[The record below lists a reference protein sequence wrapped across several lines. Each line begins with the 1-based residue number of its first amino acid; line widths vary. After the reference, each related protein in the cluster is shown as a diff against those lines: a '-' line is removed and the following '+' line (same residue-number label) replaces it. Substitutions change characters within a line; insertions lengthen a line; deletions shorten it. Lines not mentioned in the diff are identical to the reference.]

1 MAREIKVDLYAGS
14 LVFWKAS
21 MTEAAKLREVCDSL
35 GLSIAWYELIPS
47 RALELALKDR
57 FNRTGKLI
65 RPARPVQFDGL
76 LCPAYVV
83 VSENQNE
90 AVNDYASETKFFL
103 HPETFAVYL
112 YQADGGHAETELING
127 RKFRGMVEA
136 KSVGVGLENVVR
148 VVGGYK
154 LRDNARIYYV
164 PQIRMDRWEEVA
176 KLFEGLGMMFFRANC
191 PADATTAAA
200 VADNA
205 VEELRERYRKA
216 VEEVQKCDSTVGDS
230 ESSEKRIEKA
240 TRRRAELMAEL
251 DAVKAEAAAI
261 DSSFRGYLDLSAQIS
276 EEIDSEIAMGVL
288 MTSI

>member
-21 MTEAAKLREVCDSL
+21 ITSAEELRNVCELL
-35 GLSIAWYELIPS
+35 GLSVSWYELIDS

-65 RPARPVQFDGL
+65 RPTRPVQFDGHS
-76 LCPAYVV
+76 CASFVV
-83 VSENQNE
+83 VSERQAE
-90 AVNDYASETKFFL
+90 AANDYASEIKFFL
-103 HPETFAVYL
+103 HPTTYAVYL
-112 YQADGGHAETELING
+112 YDAAGNHAETDRVNAK
-127 RKFRGMVEA
+127 KFQGMVEGKA
-136 KSVGVGLENVVR
+136 VGIGLEAVVR

-164 PQIRMDRWEEVA
+164 PQLRMDRWEEVSA
-176 KLFEGLGMMFFRANC
+176 EFEKLGMTFFRANC
-191 PADATTAAA
+191 PADAATAAA

-216 VEEVQKCDSTVGDS
+216 LEEVAKCDSTIGDS
-230 ESSEKRIEKA
+230 ATSEARIAKA
-240 TRRRAELMAEL
+240 EARRVELLRSL

-261 DSSFRGYLDLSAQIS
+261 DLSFKGYLDLSAQIT
-276 EEIDSEIAMGVL
+276 EEIDSEIAMAVL
-288 MTSI
+288 LTSI